1 MTLLQ
6 IFTSLVPILSVLL
19 FLVLMRLPATRA
31 MPLSLLVTAV
41 VAFWVW
47 QVPGVQLAAS
57 ILEGWIITFTIL
69 VIVFGAI
76 MLLNTLKA
84 AGALAVISA
93 GFSGVS
99 RDHRVQVIIIAWL
112 FGGFLEGASGF
123 GTPAAIGAPLLVALG
138 FPPMAAV
145 VMALI
150 GDSTSVSYGAIG
162 TPVIVGLGEGISDLS
177 ADELRSIAVTAS
189 SIDLLIASFLPVLM
203 LALLTRFFGANRS
216 WREGLAIWPFAL
228 FSGLAFTLPA
238 YLVAR
243 FIGLEFPSILGAL
256 VGLGLVVTV
265 ARRGWLLP
273 EIPWRLP
280 VLDGSPVDTGLPLSS
295 SKATPANA
303 TMSKAT
309 TSKAATSKA
318 ATSKAPMSLLSAWL
332 PYLVVAGLL
341 ILTRIDSLPFKALLQ
356 SVSVDF
362 KHLLGTNISTSVAPL
377 YLPGTLFVLVAMLV
391 AVFYRLSAADTAAV
405 WRESVGRL
413 IPTAIA
419 LGASVPMVRIFI
431 NSGVNSAGLDSM
443 PAALGELAAATFAH
457 SWPVFSPFIGAL
469 GSFVAGSSTFSN
481 MMFAS
486 LQQDAALASDLSPRV
501 ILALQMIGSN
511 AGNMICVMNVVA
523 AASVVKLTGKEGEV
537 IRLTFLPALLY
548 CLGAGLV
555 GWGLIRW

>member
-162 TPVIVGLGEGISDLS
+162 TPVIVGLGEGISELS
-177 ADELRSIAVTAS
+177 TEELRSIAVTAS

-273 EIPWRLP
+273 ETPWRLP
-280 VLDGSPVDTGLPLSS
+280 VLEGSTADTGLPLSS
-295 SKATPANA
+295 PKATPANA
-303 TMSKAT
+303 T
-309 TSKAATSKA
+309 
-318 ATSKAPMSLLSAWL
+318 TSKAPMSLLSAWL

-555 GWGLIRW
+555 GWGLIRFSVW

>member
-6 IFTSLVPILSVLL
+6 ILTSLVPILSVLL

-31 MPLSLLVTAV
+31 MPLSLLVTAA

-150 GDSTSVSYGAIG
+150 GDSTAVSYGAIG
-162 TPVIVGLGEGISDLS
+162 TPVIVGLGEGIPGLS

-189 SIDLLIASFLPVLM
+189 SIDLVIASFLPVMM
-203 LALLTRFFGANRS
+203 LALLTRFFGANKS
-216 WREGLAIWPFAL
+216 WREGLEIWPFAL

-243 FIGLEFPSILGAL
+243 FVGLEFPSILGAL
-256 VGLGLVVTV
+256 VGLGLVVSV

-273 EIPWRLP
+273 ETPWRLP
-280 VLDGSPVDTGLPLSS
+280 VLDGGETDIEAPPSTT
-295 SKATPANA
+295 KA
-303 TMSKAT
+303 S
-309 TSKAATSKA
+309 
-318 ATSKAPMSLLSAWL
+318 MSLLVAWL

-341 ILTRIDSLPFKALLQ
+341 ILTRIDSLPFKASLQ

-362 KHLLGTNISTSVAPL
+362 KHLLGTEISTSVAPL
-377 YLPGTLFVLVAMLV
+377 YLPGTLFVVVAILV
-391 AVFYRLSAADTAAV
+391 AVFYRLSAAATAAV
-405 WRESVGRL
+405 WRESLGRL
-413 IPTAIA
+413 LPTAIA

-431 NSGVNSAGLDSM
+431 NSGVNDAALASM
-443 PAALGELAAATFAH
+443 PAALGQLAAATFAH

-537 IRLTFLPALLY
+537 IRLTLLPALLY
-548 CLGAGLV
+548 CLGAGLL
-555 GWGLIRW
+555 GWGLIRYSGW